1 MDWLAKMLGLPE
13 KFLHHHPDSVGG
25 GVLQVGG
32 IRGGLINVLFSLK
45 FFPLGDSFAGGRN
58 KNCSVGLN
66 RDKSHF
72 DITFQILL
80 LKIEDYR
87 LEVDIAFGPNCV
99 TDKEQILLWP
109 YEG

>member
-1 MDWLAKMLGLPE
+1 MDWLAKMLGLPD

-45 FFPLGDSFAGGRN
+45 SISLWVIVLLEAETRIALWVWIETNPILTLLS
-58 KNCSVGLN
+58 
-66 RDKSHF
+66 
-72 DITFQILL
+72 QILV

-87 LEVDIAFGPNCV
+87 LEVDIAFSPDCV
-99 TDKEQILLWP
+99 MDKEQILLWL
-109 YEG
+109 Y